1 MEALLE
7 KWIVKFYACLLI
19 LYGLSNTL
27 YLSALFFFKDLGSP
41 GLLSYFS
48 QCETAA
54 LWTGINLFKTP
65 ANFIVGYGLL
75 HRRPWGRY
83 ALLAGIVT
91 LPLEILTER
100 LWWGNFRLNNSA
112 LFLLFCVVGATLALF
127 MRPATREMFATAK
140 PFRIVGLAASALVV
154 LLSFVPLLSSV
165 SVRWMY
171 GSSLKPPEMHQA
183 IFKSPSLPPEGMTS
197 VHHLSASLP
206 VFADSYIVNYD
217 RIGFSRN
224 PWRFLFKGTGGVIEY
239 ANHSIYENALEP
251 FPSFKA
257 DGFELEKF
265 FLTNRWN
272 PVVQILRSISRPQG
286 KKYDAYEAQTDAGK
300 GFLIIYD
307 DRMIKDKRRIVA
319 NYSLYEPHG
328 PRCISGM
335 IIVMPDSTADAMS
348 IIAPIFASIR
358 FLEPEKTEAAPA
370 HYHQGTGYMNK
381 GEKLKGQVELAN
393 AFYLAPE
400 RKEFKEAF
408 EATLSKMFRGLP
420 HTLDQLHP
428 EPATR

>member
-1 MEALLE
+1 LE

-48 QCETAA
+48 QCETVA
-54 LWTGINLFKTP
+54 LWTGISLFKTP

-75 HRRPWGRY
+75 RCRPWGRY
-83 ALLAGIVT
+83 ALFAGIAT
-91 LPLEILTER
+91 LPLQILTER
-100 LWWGNFRLNNSA
+100 LWWGNFRLNYSS

-127 MRPATREMFATAK
+127 MRPATREMFAATK
-140 PFRIVGLAASALVV
+140 PFRIVGLAASAFVV
-154 LLSFVPLLSSV
+154 LLSFVPLLSSA

-171 GSSLKPPEMHQA
+171 GSFGNPPEMRQA
-183 IFKSPSLPPEGMTS
+183 SLKNSSSLTEGMISVRLLGTS
-197 VHHLSASLP
+197 VP
-206 VFADSYIVNYD
+206 VYADSYIINYD
-217 RIGFSRN
+217 RIGFSVN

-239 ANHSIYENALEP
+239 ANHSIYENAFDL

-257 DGFELEKF
+257 GGFELEKF

-272 PVVQILRSISRPQG
+272 PIVQILRSISRPQG
-286 KKYDAYEAQTDAGK
+286 KKYDAYEIKTDVGK

-307 DRMIKDKRRIVA
+307 DRMVKGKRRIVA

-335 IIVMPDSTADAMS
+335 IIVMPDSTADALS
-348 IIAPIFASIR
+348 AIAPILASIR
-358 FLEPEKTEAAPA
+358 FLEPEKAETAPV
-370 HYHQGTGYMNK
+370 HYRQGIGYMNG

-393 AFYLAPE
+393 AFYLTPE

-408 EATLSKMFRGLP
+408 EATLSKIFRGLP

-428 EPATR
+428 ESATR